1 MPIMIIYTFSSQD
14 FLDFG
19 NESNQLTQQSH
30 ILFYIVLFALCYFTG
45 SKKPEQSLKKHNK
58 LFKHIW
64 FTLEFMWWQHNQHW
78 CKNPFSAT
86 MLHDFMLVNC
96 WYLTSFK
103 EVISLS
109 PDCIHTNI
117 QVRFLVPEMLK
128 MYTSTILVKV
138 LQFTDVARPLQHV
151 FMSTEPCRQMK
162 APEVVI

>member
-1 MPIMIIYTFSSQD
+1 MASMPIMIIYTFSSQD

-58 LFKHIW
+58 L
-64 FTLEFMWWQHNQHW
+64 
-78 CKNPFSAT
+78 
-86 MLHDFMLVNC
+86 
-96 WYLTSFK
+96 
-103 EVISLS
+103 
-109 PDCIHTNI
+109 
-117 QVRFLVPEMLK
+117 LK